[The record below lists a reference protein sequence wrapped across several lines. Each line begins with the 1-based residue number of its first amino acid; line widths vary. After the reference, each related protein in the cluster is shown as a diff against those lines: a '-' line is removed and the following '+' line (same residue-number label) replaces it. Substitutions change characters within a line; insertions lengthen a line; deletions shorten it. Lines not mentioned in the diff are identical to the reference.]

1 MTLKQK
7 KKAVSKIA
15 IGSYIIDEY
24 GAYKVTKI
32 YKSGIQYI
40 REWKN
45 WAGNF
50 HEYHFVS
57 YEELLGESHWMEIIT

>member
-7 KKAVSKIA
+7 KKAVSKITV
-15 IGSYIIDEY
+15 GSYIIDEY
-24 GAYKVTKI
+24 GSYKVTKI

-40 REWKN
+40 REWEN
-45 WAGNF
+45 WAGKF

-57 YEELLGESHWMEIIT
+57 YEELLENCWMEIVI

>member
-7 KKAVSKIA
+7 KKAVSKITV
-15 IGSYIIDEY
+15 GSYIIDEY

-32 YKSGIQYI
+32 YKSGVQYI
-40 REWKN
+40 REWEN
-45 WAGNF
+45 WAGKF

-57 YEELLGESHWMEIIT
+57 YEELLKEGHWMEIVV